1 MTKLL
6 LFSIP
11 AAVGLGLA
19 ILALAVL
26 WVRSQCFP
34 VSSGEAKWQCGVS
47 AWLVALAYFAA
58 SFTAAFL
65 ARQRKVA
72 AAIFAAALVFPV
84 HAFVPFFGVVFFG
97 ARWQAVDSLVLFV
110 VLPAVA
116 GSLGAAWASRR

>member
-1 MTKLL
+1 MKLL
-6 LFSIP
+6 QLFSIP

-34 VSSGEAKWQCGVS
+34 ISSGEAKWQCGAS
-47 AWLVALAYFAA
+47 PWLVALAYFAA

-72 AAIFAAALVFPV
+72 VAIFSTALVFPV
-84 HAFVPFFGVVFFG
+84 HAFLPFFGIVFFS

-110 VLPAVA
+110 ALPAVA
-116 GSLGAAWASRR
+116 GSLGGVWASRR

>member
-1 MTKLL
+1 MKG
-6 LFSIP
+6 LFAIP
-11 AAVGLGLA
+11 TAVGLGLA

-34 VSSGEAKWQCGVS
+34 VSSGEVKWQCGAS

-65 ARQRKVA
+65 APQRKVA
-72 AAIFAAALVFPV
+72 AALLAAALAFPV
-84 HAFVPFFGVVFFG
+84 HAFVPFFGIVFFG
-97 ARWQAVDSLVLFV
+97 ARWQAVDAILLFV

-116 GSLGAAWASRR
+116 GSLGGAWANRR